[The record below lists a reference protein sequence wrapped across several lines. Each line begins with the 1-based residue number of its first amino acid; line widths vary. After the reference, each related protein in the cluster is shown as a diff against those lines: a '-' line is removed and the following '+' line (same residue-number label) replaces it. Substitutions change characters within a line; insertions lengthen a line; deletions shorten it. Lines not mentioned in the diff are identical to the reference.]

1 MRRGAPPAA
10 SRRGR
15 LIGGLVIVAALA
27 LALAPM
33 SPTWIERF
41 FSLGWYAALQP
52 VLTSATSLL
61 PVAVLDVLLVGLVV
75 WLGRRAWR
83 LFKAPRGARPRLF
96 LRSLGRCAVGA
107 AVAYLLFLACWGL
120 NYRRPPITD
129 RLDYS
134 AGRVT
139 PAAVTEATKRAI
151 AELNRLHARAHVE
164 LAASPTLDAIRVRL
178 APAFTA
184 SQRALDTGWLAAG
197 GRPKH
202 SLLSPFF
209 RWATVDGM
217 INPLGLEVLLNPDVL
232 PVERPAVLAHEWG
245 HLAGWARES
254 EASFVGWLTC
264 LAGDDAARY
273 SGWLSLYWHLRA
285 DVPRDQRPAL
295 ERALAPGPRRDLAAI
310 AERLRR
316 GQPLVQQVSW
326 DAYDSF
332 LKANRVDEGVRSYG
346 EVVTLVVGSVVDE
359 DGRPVLR

>member
-61 PVAVLDVLLVGLVV
+61 PVAVLDVLLAGLVV

-139 PAAVTEATKRAI
+139 PAAVTEATKRTI

-184 SQRALDTGWLAAG
+184 SQRALDTGWVAAG

-209 RWATVDGM
+209 R
-217 INPLGLEVLLNPDVL
+217 
-232 PVERPAVLAHEWG
+232 R
-245 HLAGWARES
+245 
-254 EASFVGWLTC
+254 
-264 LAGDDAARY
+264 AAR
-273 SGWLSLYWHLRA
+273 
-285 DVPRDQRPAL
+285 
-295 ERALAPGPRRDLAAI
+295 PG
-310 AERLRR
+310 
-316 GQPLVQQVSW
+316 
-326 DAYDSF
+326 
-332 LKANRVDEGVRSYG
+332 
-346 EVVTLVVGSVVDE
+346 
-359 DGRPVLR
+359 